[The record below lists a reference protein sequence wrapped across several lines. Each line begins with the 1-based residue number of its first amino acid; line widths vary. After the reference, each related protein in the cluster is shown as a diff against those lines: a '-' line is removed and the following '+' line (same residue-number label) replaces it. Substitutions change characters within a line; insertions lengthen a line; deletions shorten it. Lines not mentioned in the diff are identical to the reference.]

1 MLALLFFF
9 EKTVG
14 KMGGGLFSNLSQ
26 RELGGTVKGSAG
38 LRGQEPE
45 KDVWPEDV
53 LRSKKEASL
62 CSTQPHYHQAYSRQ
76 AECDSAG
83 WERGYPA
90 PPMYL

>member
-1 MLALLFFF
+1 
-9 EKTVG
+9 
-14 KMGGGLFSNLSQ
+14 MGGGLFSNHSQ
-26 RELGGTVKGSAG
+26 RELGGTVKSSAG

-62 CSTQPHYHQAYSRQ
+62 CSTQLHYYQAYSRQ
-76 AECDSAG
+76 AKCDSAG
-83 WERGYPA
+83 WERGYPG